1 MLSRPRQHMWLIPT
15 AVMLCVGCSRGP
27 EPTTTADATIAAAEK
42 SADQAMYVI
51 GPGDTLSVF
60 VYLAPEL
67 SVSDLPV
74 RPDGRISVPLIED
87 VLASGKTA
95 TQLARELEGKLV
107 KYVTQPR
114 VTVIVRSFVGPF
126 DRQIRVIGEAT
137 EPRALPYREHITV
150 LDVMIATRGLTKY
163 ASGNRSVIV
172 RRLPGMPQQVI
183 SVRLADLLKDGDID
197 QNIEMQ
203 PGDTLIIPETWF

>member
-1 MLSRPRQHMWLIPT
+1 
-15 AVMLCVGCSRGP
+15 
-27 EPTTTADATIAAAEK
+27 
-42 SADQAMYVI
+42 MYVI

-87 VLASGKTA
+87 VMASGKTA

-137 EPRALPYREHITV
+137 EPRALPYREHITL

-163 ASGNRSVIV
+163 ASGNRSVVV
-172 RRLPGMPQQVI
+172 RRLPGVPQQVI
-183 SVRLADLLKDGDID
+183 GVRLGDLLKDGDIT